1 MKDILSD
8 SSKKIEN
15 KIISVSKKFAG
26 YQEASINSRVFIYAY
41 DIPLKQIKEF
51 LEEERK
57 ELSSL
62 NSLLDSEK
70 YKNYL

>member
-1 MKDILSD
+1 MKDILSN
-8 SSKKIEN
+8 SSKVLEN

-26 YQEASINSRVFIYAY
+26 YEEASINSRVFSNTY

-51 LEEERK
+51 LEKERK
-57 ELSSL
+57 ELKSL